1 MKDVI
6 SIIVPVYNTE
16 RYLAKCA
23 DTIMGQTYPALEIIF
38 VNDGSSDNSPEMLK
52 SYAAEDGRVKV
63 ITQNNQGLSAARN
76 AGISAA
82 TGSYV
87 MFVDSDDWIDKDT
100 CESAIRFAK
109 MSAADIVMWSY
120 AREYQKDS
128 YPVELFDGKDEVWH
142 AEQAKDILRRLFGPI
157 GKELACPQK
166 VDSIVT
172 VWGKLYRRE
181 LLTGE
186 LFENTWV
193 IGSEDLLFNIPVFY
207 KANTIAYIA
216 KPMCHYQKEN
226 SRSLTHKYPPD
237 LPERYAELQR
247 RMQRFIDRKG
257 LPQEYSEALENR
269 CSLSIINFGLRLVE
283 DNGKSQKSCMA
294 ELRRIRESKHYGA
307 PLGKMPLCEF
317 PIHWKFFFFCA
328 KEKLYLPWL
337 LLLRVMNHLRSRA

>member
-1 MKDVI
+1 MEDVI

-23 DTIMGQTYPALEIIF
+23 GMIMSQTYQALEIIF
-38 VNDGSSDNSPEMLK
+38 VNDGSDDNSPEMLK

-100 CESAIRFAK
+100 CESAIRFAE

-120 AREYQKDS
+120 AREYPKGS

-142 AEQAKDILRRLFGPI
+142 AEQAKDILRRLFGPT
-157 GKELACPQK
+157 GKELARPQK

-186 LFENTWV
+186 RFEDLWA

-207 KANTIAYIA
+207 KANTIAYVA
-216 KPMCHYQKEN
+216 KPMHHYQKEN
-226 SRSLTHKYPPD
+226 SRSLTHKYQAD
-237 LPERYAELQR
+237 LSERYAELQR
-247 RMQRFIDRKG
+247 RMQVFIEQKG
-257 LPQEYSEALENR
+257 LPREYSEALQNR
-269 CSLSIINFGLRLVE
+269 CSLSIIGLGIRLVE
-283 DNGKSQKSCMA
+283 DHEKSQRSCLT
-294 ELRRIRESKHYGA
+294 ELRRIRESEHYGK
-307 PLGKMPLCEF
+307 PLENLSLCEF
-317 PIHWKFFFFCA
+317 SLHWKLFFFCV
-328 KEKLYLPWL
+328 KKKLYLPWL
-337 LLLRVMNHLRSRA
+337 VLLKVMNHLRSRA